1 MEFTTDQ
8 WINISIAVGTFVSG
22 AGTLAAVIVAL
33 RIARRP
39 GPVELEVSMSAS
51 DRTSQQGEPLIN
63 LYIYITN
70 IGVNTAVLRYMTWL
84 IGRWPRKSYIPLL
97 PWDEPAQLP
106 YGKSCTVGTSIG
118 QKSPPN
124 FKEVLA
130 FRHLKGKKLSTLRL
144 RITTV
149 SGQNAIL
156 TPPQDVLSKLENA
169 MAENGMSS

>member
-8 WINISIAVGTFVSG
+8 WINIIIAIGTFVSG

-39 GPVELEVSMSAS
+39 GPIELEVSISAS
-51 DRTSQQGEPLIN
+51 DRTSQEGGPLIN

-84 IGRWPRKSYIPLL
+84 IGRRPRKSYIPFL
-97 PWDEPAQLP
+97 PWDEPEQLP
-106 YGKSCTVGTSIG
+106 YGKSCTVNTTIG

-130 FRHLKGKKLSTLRL
+130 YRHLKGKKLSTLRL

-149 SGQNAIL
+149 SGQNVIV
-156 TPPQDVLSKLENA
+156 TPSQDVLSKLENA
-169 MAENGMSS
+169 MAKNGMSN

>member
-8 WINISIAVGTFVSG
+8 WINISIALGTFVSG
-22 AGTLAAVIVAL
+22 AATLAAVIVAL

-39 GPVELEVSMSAS
+39 GPVQLEVSMSAS

-63 LYIYITN
+63 LNIYITN

-118 QKSPPN
+118 PKSPPD

-130 FRHLKGKKLSTLRL
+130 FRHLKCKKLSTLRL

-149 SGQNAIL
+149 SGQNAIV
-156 TPPQDVLSKLENA
+156 TPPQDVLSKLENS
-169 MAENGMSS
+169 MAENDMSS